1 MKEVCMLDLGF
12 FMFISAVFPRFSLV
26 LDPVGRMGGLGAI
39 FKKGRNTCYQIK

>member
-1 MKEVCMLDLGF
+1 MLDLGF